1 MRMKALD
8 VSDIKKWGGNNA
20 VREFLDSAQPSSS
33 DDEARPPEFSDDAL
47 ALDFAERRKDDL
59 RYVATW
65 GRWLHF
71 DGRHWEYDETLNVFD
86 LVRQLCREAA
96 GRAPKKNQAGIVSA
110 KTVSAVE
117 RLAKSDRRLAATID
131 QWDSDPML
139 LNTPTGVINLRT
151 GGSRSARPGDY
162 MTKMTA
168 VGPGGAS
175 PTWEKFIARITGGD
189 AELAKFLQRVVGY
202 LLTGLTV
209 EHALFFGYGTGANG
223 KSVMINTVSWI
234 AFGYH
239 KTAPIETF
247 TLSSTDRHPTELAG
261 LQGARIVTAIE
272 TEQGRRW
279 AEARIKALTGGDPI
293 SARFMRQDFF
303 EFTPQFKL
311 FIAGNHKPSLRSV
324 DEAMRRRFYLIPF
337 NVTIPPE
344 ERDPNLAEKL
354 KAEGPG
360 ILAWMIQGCL
370 AWQRD
375 GLSPP
380 AVVRE
385 ATEAYLAAENA
396 LASWIDDC
404 CDKDPSAWESS
415 TALFTSWKLW
425 AETSGEPVGT
435 MKAFAQNLER
445 QGFNPKR
452 QTKGRGFTGLKVRLL
467 W

>member
-1 MRMKALD
+1 MTKAPD
-8 VSDIKKWGGNNA
+8 ASDLKMQGGNDA
-20 VREFLDSAQPSSS
+20 VRKLLDGAQAAA
-33 DDEARPPEFSDDAL
+33 DLNEVRPPEFSDDAL
-47 ALDFAERRKDDL
+47 ALDFADRHKDDL
-59 RYVATW
+59 RYVAAW

-71 DGRHWEYDETLNVFD
+71 DGRHWQYDETLNVFD
-86 LVRQLCREAA
+86 LVRVICREAA
-96 GRAPKKNQAGIVSA
+96 ARAKKKIQAAIVSA

-117 RLAKSDRRLAATID
+117 RLARSDRRIAATIE
-131 QWDSDPML
+131 QWDSAPML
-139 LNTPTGVINLRT
+139 LNTPGAVIDLRT
-151 GGSRSARPGDY
+151 GTSRSPTPADY

-168 VGPGGAS
+168 VAPGGTC
-175 PTWEKFIARITGGD
+175 PTWEKFIDRITGGD
-189 AELAKFLQRVVGY
+189 TELAKFLQRVIGY

-223 KSVMINTVSWI
+223 KSVLINTISWI
-234 AFGYH
+234 ALGYH

-311 FIAGNHKPSLRSV
+311 LIAGNHKPSLRSV
-324 DEAMRRRFYLIPF
+324 DEAMRRRFHLIPF

-344 ERDPNLAEKL
+344 ERDPDLAEKL

-370 AWQRD
+370 DWQRER
-375 GLSPP
+375 LSPP
-380 AVVRE
+380 PIVRE
-385 ATEAYLAAENA
+385 ATEAYLAAENVVA
-396 LASWIDDC
+396 NWIDDAC
-404 CDKDPSAWESS
+404 ERDPQAWGNS
-415 TALFTSWKLW
+415 TVLFNSW
-425 AETSGEPVGT
+425 AEWATKAGEPVGT
-435 MKAFAQNLER
+435 MKAFVQNMEI
-445 QGFNPKR
+445 QGFRQKR
-452 QTKGRGFTGLKVRLL
+452 LTNGRGFTGLRLRPQL
-467 W
+467 

>member
-1 MRMKALD
+1 MTKAAD
-8 VSDIKKWGGNNA
+8 ASDIKNQGGNDA
-20 VREFLDSAQPSSS
+20 VREFLDSAQAPSGY
-33 DDEARPPEFSDDAL
+33 DEVRPPEFSDDAL
-47 ALDFAERRKDDL
+47 ALDFAERHKDDL
-59 RYVATW
+59 RYVAAW

-86 LVRQLCREAA
+86 LVRVICREAA
-96 GRAPKKNQAGIVSA
+96 VRAAKNIRARIVSA

-117 RLAKSDRRLAATID
+117 RLAKSDRRLAATIE

-139 LNTPTGVINLRT
+139 LNTPGAVIDLRT
-151 GGSRSARPGDY
+151 SASRPPRPADY

-168 VGPGGAS
+168 VTPGGTC

-189 AELAKFLQRVVGY
+189 TELAKFLQRVVGY

-247 TLSSTDRHPTELAG
+247 TLSSSDRHPTELAG

-311 FIAGNHKPSLRSV
+311 LIAGNHKPSLRSV
-324 DEAMRRRFYLIPF
+324 DEAMRRRFHLIPF
-337 NVTIPPE
+337 NVTIPLE

-354 KAEGPG
+354 KAEG
-360 ILAWMIQGCL
+360 Q
-370 AWQRD
+370 
-375 GLSPP
+375 
-380 AVVRE
+380 E
-385 ATEAYLAAENA
+385 
-396 LASWIDDC
+396 SW
-404 CDKDPSAWESS
+404 
-415 TALFTSWKLW
+415 L
-425 AETSGEPVGT
+425 G
-435 MKAFAQNLER
+435 
-445 QGFNPKR
+445 
-452 QTKGRGFTGLKVRLL
+452 
-467 W
+467 